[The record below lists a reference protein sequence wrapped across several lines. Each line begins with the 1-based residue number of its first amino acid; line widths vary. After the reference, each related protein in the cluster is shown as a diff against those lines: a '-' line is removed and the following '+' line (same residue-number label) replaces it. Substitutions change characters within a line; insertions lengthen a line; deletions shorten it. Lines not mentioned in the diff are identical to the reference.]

1 MYNSAM
7 TDHYFE
13 NNLVKLHYYKFGNG
27 PKSMLC
33 FHGYGMHG
41 KQFKL
46 LENALGSNYTF
57 YGFDLFFHKETKLKD
72 QSLANIKKGIIKKE
86 LATFIADF
94 CKHAGIGRFS
104 VIGYSMGSH
113 YATIIVEESG
123 ELVDEFIIAA
133 PSSLE
138 PGKLI
143 RFFSKNKT
151 GNNILEKLTLS
162 EKALVRMLKVFKR
175 LRLINEQDYK
185 ILFSEIG
192 TAELRFNFYACFTY
206 LRFLEMD
213 EQRLLVAIGKNNI
226 KSIFIFGNRDK
237 TFPPKIGEKFIRKLE
252 HCEVVILDE
261 GHEMIKK
268 DFVTS
273 LTKLLS

>member
-1 MYNSAM
+1 M

-13 NNLVKLHYYKFGNG
+13 NNLVNLHYYKFGNG

-46 LENALGSNYTF
+46 LESDLGAAYTF
-57 YGFDLFFHKETKLKD
+57 YGFDLFFHKQTKLKD
-72 QSLANIKKGIIKKE
+72 QSLANIKKGIAKKE
-86 LATFIADF
+86 FAAIIQDF
-94 CKHAGIGRFS
+94 CRHEDIGRFS

-113 YATIIVEESG
+113 YATTIVEE
-123 ELVDEFIIAA
+123 LAAQIDEFIIAA

-151 GNNILEKLTLS
+151 GNKILEKLTLS
-162 EKALVRMLKVFKR
+162 EKALVRMLKLFKR
-175 LRLINEQDYK
+175 LRFINYQDYK
-185 ILFSEIG
+185 ILFNEIG
-192 TAELRFNFYACFTY
+192 TSELRFNFYACFTY
-206 LRFLEMD
+206 LRFLETD
-213 EQRLLVAIGKNNI
+213 EPTLLDALETNNI
-226 KSIFIFGNRDK
+226 RSIFIFGSRDK
-237 TFPPKIGEKFIRKLE
+237 SFPPRIGDKFIPKLQR
-252 HCEVVILDE
+252 CEVVVLDE

-273 LTKLLS
+273 LTKLLL

>member
-1 MYNSAM
+1 
-7 TDHYFE
+7 
-13 NNLVKLHYYKFGNG
+13 
-27 PKSMLC
+27 
-33 FHGYGMHG
+33 
-41 KQFKL
+41 
-46 LENALGSNYTF
+46 
-57 YGFDLFFHKETKLKD
+57 
-72 QSLANIKKGIIKKE
+72 
-86 LATFIADF
+86 
-94 CKHAGIGRFS
+94 
-104 VIGYSMGSH
+104 MGSH

-175 LRLINEQDYK
+175 LRLINEQDFK

>member
-1 MYNSAM
+1 M
-7 TDHYFE
+7 TDYYFE
-13 NNLVKLHYYKFGNG
+13 NDLVTLHYYKFGNG

-46 LENALGSNYTF
+46 LESDLGTIYTF
-57 YGFDLFFHKETKLKD
+57 YGFDLFFHKQTKLKD
-72 QSLANIKKGIIKKE
+72 QSLSNIKKGISKTEIT
-86 LATFIADF
+86 AFIRDF
-94 CKHAGIGRFS
+94 CKHEDIGRFS
-104 VIGYSMGSH
+104 VIGYSMGTH
-113 YATIIVEESG
+113 YATIVVEELG
-123 ELVDEFIIAA
+123 GLVNEFIIAA

-151 GNNILEKLTLS
+151 GNKILEKLTLS
-162 EKALVRMLKVFKR
+162 EKALVRMLKMFKL
-175 LRLINEQDYK
+175 LRFINDQDYK
-185 ILFSEIG
+185 ILFNEIG

-206 LRFLEMD
+206 LRFLETD
-213 EQRLLVAIGKNNI
+213 EQRLLEAIETNNI

-237 TFPPKIGEKFIRKLE
+237 TFPPRIGDKFIQKLK
-252 HCEVVILDE
+252 HSEVIILNE

-273 LTKLLS
+273 LTKLLI